1 MAQIDVTRRGMTTE
15 GVIERPA
22 FRVRW
27 GAEFAGLVV
36 ALALQAVLTLL
47 GAAIGLSTMDDGA
60 GRGLGIGAAIWV
72 ILSVLISLYVGGLV
86 TGHLAGVLTR
96 GDGALHGILMWG
108 LSTILAVYLLAS
120 GVSGILGGAVQ
131 LAASGAAATASA
143 AAQDSPAA
151 QRLGNAARSMMDTV
165 QESAGEVVSNTR
177 EGAERGAWFALLGLG
192 LSAAAAALG
201 SAQRAHDDS
210 YRVGPNPA

>member
-27 GAEFAGLVV
+27 GAVFAGLVV

-108 LSTILAVYLLAS
+108 LSTILAVYLIAS
-120 GVSGILGGAVQ
+120 GVSGILGGAVH
-131 LAASGAAATASA
+131 LASSGAAATASA